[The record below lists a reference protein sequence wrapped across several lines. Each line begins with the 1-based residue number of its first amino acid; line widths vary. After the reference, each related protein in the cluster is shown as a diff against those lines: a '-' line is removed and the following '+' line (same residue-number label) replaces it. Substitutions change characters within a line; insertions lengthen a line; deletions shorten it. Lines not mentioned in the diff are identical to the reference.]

1 MDRRQFMAGGCACAL
16 PAAAAA
22 AVLPV
27 PASGKIGFEVLRNGD
42 RIGEHHLSFSG
53 SGGDIDVAIEV
64 GLLVKMMGIGV
75 FSYAAHAV
83 ESWRGGAFQSLRSQV
98 NDNGTQLQV
107 RADRTKNGYSVE
119 STRVPLYTAPPNMLP
134 LTYWNKQMLNG
145 TILNI
150 QTGHTDVVTV
160 TPGVW
165 NSLPTAEGGNIL
177 ARRYDITGKLHLS
190 VWYDQS
196 NAWSGLEFHVKGD
209 EAYRKITA

>member
-1 MDRRQFMAGGCACAL
+1 
-16 PAAAAA
+16 
-22 AVLPV
+22 
-27 PASGKIGFEVLRNGD
+27 
-42 RIGEHHLSFSG
+42 
-53 SGGDIDVAIEV
+53 
-64 GLLVKMMGIGV
+64 MMGIGV